1 LMAATFKLYVKCR
14 SSAVSKAACF
24 GCGCHAWSLA
34 LLCWYGTGHA
44 PQFSAL
50 KVSSGFAFVASFNW
64 YICGASLFFETFA
77 PVLVWAMFLAILS
90 LKRRSPHE
98 MGFAGLAFVVSA
110 LAVAGSRAVAA
121 AAPAASRCAD
131 GLRRSPCILF
141 SLFPGLHR
149 SAEAPPHGLAHF
161 RAEIRFFRVA
171 GRGCNCSLADL
182 CSESSVCAQQQ

>member
-1 LMAATFKLYVKCR
+1 M
-14 SSAVSKAACF
+14 SKAACF

-98 MGFAGLAFVVSA
+98 MGFAGLAFVLSA
-110 LAVAGSRAVAA
+110 LAVAGLSAA
-121 AAPAASRCAD
+121 AAAAAAALRCVDAMD
-131 GLRRSPCILF
+131 CVAHLAFFSVCSLVFTGLQRRHLMVWRIFAPKFVF
-141 SLFPGLHR
+141 SV
-149 SAEAPPHGLAHF
+149 SLAG
-161 RAEIRFFRVA
+161 AAIAAWLTCVARVA
-171 GRGCNCSLADL
+171 CARSS
-182 CSESSVCAQQQ
+182 SEARASDDRRRD